1 MVNNGGGHGKRSH
14 FVLVHGAG
22 HGAWCWYK
30 LTALLESAGHK
41 VTAMDLTGCGIDSR
55 SIDEVKS
62 VHDYVKPLMEVMT
75 ALPQDEKVV
84 IVGHSL
90 GGMSISFAIQAFPEK
105 IAAAVFAASMIS
117 GPDSPLSECFV
128 ESYQRT
134 SGGTLLDAQLFFDDG
149 LDNLPTAVL
158 FGKQLLTKKMYQFC
172 PLEDIKLACT
182 LMRPS
187 KFFVSE
193 LHDNSLFTKESYGSV
208 PRVYIKCMKDEI
220 ISEDFQQWMIERAS
234 VNEVMEIDTDHM
246 AMLSKPHEFFSCLLK
261 VAEKYHV

>member
-1 MVNNGGGHGKRSH
+1 MEKVSGSYKH
-14 FVLVHGAG
+14 FVLVHGAC
-22 HGAWCWYK
+22 HGAWCWFK
-30 LTALLESAGHK
+30 IATLLEKAGHK
-41 VTAMDLTGCGIDSR
+41 VTAIDLIASGAHPFKLDDLHSF
-55 SIDEVKS
+55 
-62 VHDYVKPLMEVMT
+62 HQYVQPLMGVVSS
-75 ALPQDEKVV
+75 LPNNEKV
-84 IVGHSL
+84 ILVGHSL
-90 GGMSISFAIQAFPEK
+90 GGIGISLAMEAFPEK
-105 IAAAVFAASMIS
+105 ISSAVYLAAIAT
-117 GPDSPLSECFV
+117 GLSFTTAEFFT
-128 ESYQRT
+128 ELGFSANPGER
-134 SGGTLLDAQLFFDDG
+134 LLDTQ
-149 LDNLPTAVL
+149 VL
-158 FGKQLLTKKMYQFC
+158 FDHGPEKPPASLLFGEKLISSRMYQLC
-172 PLEDIKLACT
+172 QPEDIKLACT